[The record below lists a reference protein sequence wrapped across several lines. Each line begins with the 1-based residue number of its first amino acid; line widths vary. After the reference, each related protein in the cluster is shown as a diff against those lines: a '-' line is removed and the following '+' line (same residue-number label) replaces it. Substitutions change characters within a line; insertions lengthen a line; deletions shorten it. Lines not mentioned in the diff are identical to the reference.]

1 MARQKSGSNKS
12 IMGTPKHVD
21 KSNLTAPS
29 AEVIEDR
36 IYYCTSCGK
45 GYKKLKGSFR
55 ASQSPFFKGWG
66 HIPVCIR
73 CLDYYEKE
81 YTERLGSSDEA
92 IKRLA
97 LHLDIYF
104 NESLLA
110 SSRKINTNQS
120 RIAGYIAKAN
130 LLQYKDKTYDT
141 YLEEEAEEQ
150 RLQNKI
156 ESFEDLNEIQHEQI
170 NQKTLTFWGV
180 GFAPED
186 YIYLED
192 KYADWTS
199 RHECKT
205 KAQESIFQ
213 KICLMEL
220 QITKAIQNGDKV
232 DNLIKSFNDLLGSA
246 NLKPVQN
253 KDNAL
258 ADQNT
263 FGTLIQK
270 WENEKPIPEPD
281 PEWAD
286 VDGIR
291 KYINVW
297 FLGHLCRMLN
307 INNKHSQMYD
317 EEIAR
322 YTVERPQYEEDA
334 EMSFDDIFG
343 KAENREDNADDNE
356 GVVEY
361 D

>member
-1 MARQKSGSNKS
+1 MGRPKASSSKST
-12 IMGTPKHVD
+12 MGVSKHVD
-21 KSNLTAPS
+21 KSNITAPS
-29 AEVIEDR
+29 PEVFEDKT
-36 IYYCTSCGK
+36 YYCTSCGK
-45 GYKKLKGSFR
+45 GYKRLKGNFR

-66 HIPVCIR
+66 HIPICIK
-73 CLDYYEKE
+73 CLDYYERE

-97 LHLDIYF
+97 LHLDLYF
-104 NESLLA
+104 DESSLLA
-110 SSRKINTNQS
+110 SSRKINANQS

-130 LLQYKDKTYDT
+130 LLQYKDRTYDT
-141 YLEEEAEEQ
+141 YLEEEAEAERQ
-150 RLQNKI
+150 NNKI
-156 ESFEDLNEIQHEQI
+156 ESYEALDEIQHEQI
-170 NQKTLTFWGV
+170 NQNTLTFWGI

-270 WENEKPIPEPD
+270 
-281 PEWAD
+281 
-286 VDGIR
+286 
-291 KYINVW
+291 
-297 FLGHLCRMLN
+297 
-307 INNKHSQMYD
+307 
-317 EEIAR
+317 
-322 YTVERPQYEEDA
+322 
-334 EMSFDDIFG
+334 
-343 KAENREDNADDNE
+343 
-356 GVVEY
+356 
-361 D
+361 